1 MLKNSIRNINNR
13 LDETSPVV
21 HSHQDWD
28 HNNYNFDSEHFNYDN
43 FEVAPLE
50 DEQSAYLSM
59 CALANYS
66 AGAVSSLGNL
76 DAGSV
81 QNVNLAGVNQHKA
94 CLSSIGSTM
103 ESTLQNMGNALN
115 VRYTAEM
122 ENQGLFGGEPGQ
134 LLDIAGYLRE
144 VAAEN
149 TSDILDQIAGFGQQ
163 TGVQGGYQPQYDES
177 VFTDPA
183 KLSSTY
189 QEIAGRDPSTWS
201 EEDKY
206 VIMAYYNDLAGRT
219 AAEKAKADENAGWAT
234 DDLSYYSIY
243 GKYDELKAEQ
253 NKMEKMLKANGMMEY
268 SDWEKGW
275 QDIKAAGKALVSE
288 GSDVIGAIKD
298 GDWKGAWHE
307 FTEFN
312 EQLLATGAVVT
323 ESTVSGVL
331 KIGEYVD
338 DGAHILVTTVAT
350 PTTYLIDKV
359 AGTDITGQMWDATMD
374 DVARDKV
381 GEGRQWFY
389 EGTPIGQY
397 INEQSQLKWD
407 SAGSQLIQ
415 DVSEKAG
422 EVAIITAAT
431 VASGGTAAPLLAGVG
446 FLKGTGEEA
455 ERRYNLTDENGNY
468 TNRSWKD
475 TGLAY
480 LSGLAEAAEWY
491 GTSQAIG
498 AATQGIN
505 AVKQMGFDG
514 IKQMVSSGIAGSTPR
529 EIAKTVLRGAKNSLL
544 EADTWIDVGT
554 GLVDFVVDGVNTG
567 EWNWGSL
574 AVDTVLNLGGN
585 MLGGSAGEILG
596 GSHGMH
602 PDLDIDGPNPSRL
615 AIDAHSPD
623 LDTLAATYPAKPV
636 VDIDEMFDGGRMGGV
651 DGFVPDG
658 SPYLAR
664 TSASRI
670 DEIGE
675 RMLHNE
681 GRLDNVMGE
690 LDRYLTNNPDSQ
702 LADMMDDLASAR
714 RGLSRTQGEI
724 DLDDVFRRRD
734 EFAIDYFDKSLINSQ
749 DAVDHVLGGLSEYA
763 ALHPD
768 NDAVKYAIDELS
780 STLDEMRTTR
790 AVFGDTYMDV
800 FSSHDGAVG
809 GFIPD
814 GAQASLRY
822 TNATTECMD
831 DMEYAIRQYMDKYNC
846 SRAKAIDQLDALVDE
861 HSFKYMTSAGGAR
874 GKLMQYDFDELSDS
888 LKALKNADNLP
899 AGAVDDVDYAIKQ
912 FMYKYNC
919 TRAKAIEQMDNLIS
933 SGDYYFMTSA
943 GGARSRL
950 MQYDLDQLDAA
961 LNKLKYSTP
970 NVPQTPNIPRN
981 QFADPRLNNSGN
993 TPFNYGRPTKQ
1004 DPANF
1009 FGQNASKYGAS
1020 YGVDQGA
1027 IYDLCDYYDSYGR
1040 RVSYR
1045 EAKAMVNN
1053 AIENNRPVPRFRKT
1067 GNTEYFN
1074 IKNGLQSRYGLS
1086 AQEASVLM
1094 STIDDAGACSYAAV
1108 CNEVFDTFNGSPQL
1122 FEQKFGFP
1130 MYKTVDG
1137 VTKPNYEGLLVDMYV
1152 NVNMPENGGRLLVRN
1167 WDGTYSLNP
1176 SALSAKVDPLGR
1188 QMLNADN
1195 QLYLSG
1201 SGGKNNTVIDNYLK
1215 SKGLGGYS
1223 SSVQVPRDTYL
1234 TRSQLDQVGD
1244 YVKQGIADGKEF
1256 SLGIYKGKSEINII
1270 SLDGRPNQSTFR
1282 WNEGGGHAV
1291 YVTGVTDRG
1300 FVVSSWGGKYL
1311 IPYDDLAKQGAP
1323 WLLNE
1328 SEIKLS

>member
-1 MLKNSIRNINNR
+1 
-13 LDETSPVV
+13 
-21 HSHQDWD
+21 
-28 HNNYNFDSEHFNYDN
+28 
-43 FEVAPLE
+43 
-50 DEQSAYLSM
+50 
-59 CALANYS
+59 
-66 AGAVSSLGNL
+66 
-76 DAGSV
+76 
-81 QNVNLAGVNQHKA
+81 
-94 CLSSIGSTM
+94 M

-122 ENQGLFGGEPGQ
+122 EAQGLFGGEPGQ
-134 LLDIAGYLRE
+134 VLDLAGYLRGI
-144 VAAEN
+144 ADEN
-149 TSDILDQIAGFGQQ
+149 ASDILDQISSFGQAPV
-163 TGVQGGYQPQYDES
+163 TAGEQGGYQPQYDES

-183 KLSSTY
+183 KLASTY
-189 QEIAGRDPSTWS
+189 QEISGRDPSTWS

-206 VIMAYYNDLAGRT
+206 VIMAYYNDLSGRT

-234 DDLSYYSIY
+234 DDLSYQSIY
-243 GKYDELKAEQ
+243 GKYDELNRELGALTKTLKAE
-253 NKMEKMLKANGMMEY
+253 GMMEY

-275 QDIKAAGKALVSE
+275 QDIKAAGKALINE
-288 GSDVIGAIKD
+288 GADVLGAVKE
-298 GDWKGAWHE
+298 GDWKGAWQE

-312 EQLLATGAVVT
+312 TQLAATGAVVT
-323 ESTVSGVL
+323 ESAVSGVL
-331 KIGEYVD
+331 KIGEYID

-359 AGTDITGQMWDATMD
+359 AGTDLTDQMWDATMD

-381 GEGRQWFY
+381 GEARQWFY

-407 SAGSQLIQ
+407 SEGAQLIQ

-431 VASGGTAAPLLAGVG
+431 IASGGTAAPLLAGVG

-505 AVKQMGFDG
+505 AVKQYGFDG
-514 IKQMVSSGIAGSTPR
+514 LKQMVSSGMAGSTPR
-529 EIAKTVLRGAKNSLL
+529 DVAKTVLRGAKKSLF

-554 GLVDFVVDGVNTG
+554 GFVDFVVDGVNTG

-574 AVDTVLNLGGN
+574 AVDTTLNLGGN
-585 MLGGSAGEILG
+585 MFGGFIGEVLDG
-596 GSHGMH
+596 GAPRVHA
-602 PDLDIDGPNPSRL
+602 DLDLDGPNPSRL

-623 LDTLAATYPAKPV
+623 LDAIAATYPAKPI
-636 VDIDEMFDGGRMGGV
+636 VDIDEMLDGGRRGGV
-651 DGFVPDG
+651 DGFIPDG
-658 SPYLAR
+658 SPTLAR

-681 GRLDNVMGE
+681 GRLDNVMSE

-702 LADMMDDLASAR
+702 LAGMMDDLASAR
-714 RGLSRTQGEI
+714 RGMSRTQGEI

-734 EFAIDYFDKSLINSQ
+734 EFAIDYFDRSLINSQ

-846 SRAKAIDQLDALVDE
+846 SRAKAINQLDALVDE
-861 HSFKYMTSAGGAR
+861 HAFKYMTSAGGAR
-874 GKLMQYDFDELSDS
+874 GRLMQYDFDELSDT

-899 AGAVDDVDYAIKQ
+899 PGTVNDVDYAIRQ
-912 FMYKYNC
+912 YMSKYNC
-919 TRAKAIEQMDNLIS
+919 TRARAIEQMDNLIM
-933 SGDYYFMTSA
+933 SGNYNFMTSA
-943 GGARSRL
+943 GGARGRL
-950 MQYDLDQLDAA
+950 MNYDLDQLDAA

-970 NVPQTPNIPRN
+970 NVPQTPNMPSQYRPSHPV
-981 QFADPRLNNSGN
+981 DPRISNGG
-993 TPFNYGRPTKQ
+993 NYGRPVKQ
-1004 DPANF
+1004 DPGSF
-1009 FGQNASKYGAS
+1009 FGQNATKYKAS

-1027 IYDLCDYYDSYGR
+1027 IYDLCDYYDPSGR

-1045 EAKAMVNN
+1045 EAKAMVND

-1067 GNTEYFN
+1067 GGTEYFD
-1074 IKNGLQSRYGLS
+1074 IKKGLQTRYGLS
-1086 AQEASVLM
+1086 PKEASVLM

-1108 CNEVFDTFNGSPQL
+1108 CNEVFDTFNGNPQL

-1137 VTKPNYEGLLVDMYV
+1137 VMKPNYEGLLVDMYV
-1152 NVNMPENGGRLLVRN
+1152 NVNMPENGGRLLMKN
-1167 WDGTYSLNP
+1167 LDGTYSLNP
-1176 SALSAKVDPLGR
+1176 RALSTQVDPLGR
-1188 QMLNADN
+1188 QMLDADN
-1195 QLYLSG
+1195 QLFLSG
-1201 SGGKNNTVIDNYLK
+1201 SGGKNNAIIDNYLK

-1223 SSVQVPRDTYL
+1223 STVQVAKETYL
-1234 TRSQLDQVGD
+1234 NRSQLSQVGD
-1244 YVKQGIADGKEF
+1244 YVRQGIADGKEF
-1256 SLGIYKGKSEINII
+1256 SLGIYKGNSEINII

-1291 YVTGVTDRG
+1291 YITGVTDKG